1 MLHFDSTHPIVTRG
15 SRAPPHHALP
25 AFLNLHVINID
36 HFYEII
42 LCLSETLEKAV
53 LVPLQINVLLYQ
65 IKILMVIVVR
75 HRSSMIVLLSNII
88 LSYLFFMI
96 KMSVF
101 ELQKGMLM
109 SPGFLLS

>member
-1 MLHFDSTHPIVTRG
+1 MLHFDSSHPIVTRVSG
-15 SRAPPHHALP
+15 APPHQTLP
-25 AFLNLHVINID
+25 AFLDLDGIKID

-42 LCLSETLEKAV
+42 LCLSTTLEKAV

-88 LSYLFFMI
+88 LSY
-96 KMSVF
+96 
-101 ELQKGMLM
+101 
-109 SPGFLLS
+109 